1 MFRSLFAIA
10 LLAQGGLAMAQ
21 PGANPAN
28 PFDQA
33 AARRGGTTTLPR
45 TIANLRSPIS
55 QAEEAALLRHFEK
68 MLDMKLEMELQL
80 DFAQVNKGAEN
91 PDVDQIKKRLV
102 VLSKRLSDT
111 KSQIEEKS
119 KVRQEELLK
128 QQQQLQQQLQQ
139 QQLQLQQ
146 QRQQQFGPFPQPR
159 NEEGR
164 NNLNAAVEE
173 RRLERVALKRVAAD
187 DVARAVQTFAAK
199 NQKKIQNLSIQTE
212 ARGNS
217 VVLYGTDSDLKVAKE
232 IIQDLDKAPKEEKA
246 TEKPK

>member
-1 MFRSLFAIA
+1 MFRSLFAMA

-55 QAEEAALLRHFEK
+55 QAEEAALLRHYEK

-91 PDVDQIKKRLV
+91 PEVDQIKKRLE
-102 VLSKRLSDT
+102 VLAKRLTTT
-111 KSQIEEKS
+111 KTQIEEKT
-119 KVRQEELLK
+119 KVRQDELLK
-128 QQQQLQQQLQQ
+128 QQQLQMQQIQQ
-139 QQLQLQQ
+139 QQLQMQQMQ
-146 QRQQQFGPFPQPR
+146 QRR

-164 NNLNAAVEE
+164 NNFNAPADDRRME
-173 RRLERVALKRVAAD
+173 RISLKRVAAD
-187 DVARAVQTFAAK
+187 DVVRAVQAFATK

-217 VVLYGTDSDLKVAKE
+217 IVLFGTDSDLKAAKE
-232 IIQDLDKAPKEEKA
+232 VIQDLDKAPKDEKEA
-246 TEKPK
+246 EKPK